1 MIGAFIGWTAVA
13 LLFAVI
19 GHRVGKSE
27 KPAGFFTGVPAVKMK
42 DVKGYNRDV
51 ARIWVRFAVCM
62 EILGI
67 PLIFIEQ
74 NSIVGIFLIFGVVIL
89 VFWLILS
96 YFKVEAKYRE

>member
-1 MIGAFIGWTAVA
+1 M
-13 LLFAVI
+13 
-19 GHRVGKSE
+19 
-27 KPAGFFTGVPAVKMK
+27 KMK